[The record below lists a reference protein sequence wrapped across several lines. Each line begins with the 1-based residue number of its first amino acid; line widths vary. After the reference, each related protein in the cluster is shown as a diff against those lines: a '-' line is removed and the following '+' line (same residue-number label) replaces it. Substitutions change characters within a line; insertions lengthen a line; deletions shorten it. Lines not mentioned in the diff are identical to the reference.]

1 METRKWRL
9 IPLLAVVF
17 AFFSAT
23 GYTQQTYSVAVIDP
37 VRALET
43 SNEGQ
48 KTVARLQ
55 ERQQSIRDELIQ
67 IDRDVE
73 GIESRLKTQRLT
85 LTQEAQQKL
94 AMDLDRLQTKRK
106 RVEEDSIK
114 EYQRLEFQL
123 INQFKQDVLPI
134 IETVAK
140 EKGFS
145 LVLDLSLTGVA
156 YFDKNID
163 ITEEVVKRY
172 NEAKSVGREGAPV
185 SEFDL
190 SKNLF

>member
-1 METRKWRL
+1 M
-9 IPLLAVVF
+9 LAVVF